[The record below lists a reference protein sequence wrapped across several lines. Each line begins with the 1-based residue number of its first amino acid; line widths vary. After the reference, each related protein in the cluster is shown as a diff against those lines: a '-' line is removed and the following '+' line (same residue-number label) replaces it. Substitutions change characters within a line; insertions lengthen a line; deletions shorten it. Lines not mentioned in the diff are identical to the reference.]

1 MQWNLYLLK
10 IDGEFEIVLA
20 GCDLV
25 PNKAYDKVLPT
36 TEKIARQSDK
46 VYFDGQ
52 KLKVKDGET
61 LLSVEEL
68 DAQKDSPLEADNKEV
83 TQVIFDID

>member
-1 MQWNLYLLK
+1 MQWILFLEK

-36 TEKIARQSDK
+36 TEKIARQADK
-46 VYFDGQ
+46 VYFDGE
-52 KLKVKDGET
+52 KLRVKDNES
-61 LLSVEEL
+61 LSSLEEL
-68 DAQKDSPLEADNKEV
+68 NKVLKEEQAGV
-83 TQVIFDID
+83 ATPESAALFDID

>member
-1 MQWNLYLLK
+1 MHWNLYLLK

-25 PNKAYDKVLPT
+25 PNRAYDKVLPT

-46 VYFDGQ
+46 VYFDGERL
-52 KLKVKDGET
+52 KLKDGEA
-61 LLSVEEL
+61 LLPLEEL
-68 DAQKDSPLEADNKEV
+68 NTQDDNSRELVSQKDEPV
-83 TQVIFDID
+83 VFDID

>member
-1 MQWNLYLLK
+1 MQWNLYLIK

-36 TEKIARQSDK
+36 TERIARQADK
-46 VYFDGQ
+46 VYFDGE
-52 KLKVKDGET
+52 KLKVKDNEV
-61 LLSVEEL
+61 LSSLEEL
-68 DAQKDSPLEADNKEV
+68 NKVFKEEGNDFTTPENATV
-83 TQVIFDID
+83 YDIE

>member
-1 MQWNLYLLK
+1 MEK

-36 TEKIARQSDK
+36 TEKIARQADK
-46 VYFDGQ
+46 VYFDGE
-52 KLKVKDGET
+52 KLRVKDNET
-61 LLSVEEL
+61 LYSLEEL
-68 DAQKDSPLEADNKEV
+68 NKVLKEEGNDFTTPENAAV
-83 TQVIFDID
+83 FDIE

>member
-20 GCDLV
+20 GSDLV

-46 VYFDGQ
+46 VYFDGERL
-52 KLKVKDGET
+52 KLKDGEA
-61 LLSVEEL
+61 LLPLEEL
-68 DAQKDSPLEADNKEV
+68 NTQDENSRELVSHKDEPV
-83 TQVIFDID
+83 VFDID

>member
-1 MQWNLYLLK
+1 MQWNLYLLN
-10 IDGEFEIVLA
+10 IDGEYEIVLA

-46 VYFDGQ
+46 VYFDGERL
-52 KLKVKDGET
+52 KLKDGES
-61 LLSVEEL
+61 LLSLEEL
-68 DAQKDSPLEADNKEV
+68 NAQDENSREKEPRKDEP
-83 TQVIFDID
+83 VIFNIE

>member
-1 MQWNLYLLK
+1 MEK

-36 TEKIARQSDK
+36 TEKIARQADK
-46 VYFDGQ
+46 VYFDGG
-52 KLKVKDGET
+52 KLRVKDNEV
-61 LLSVEEL
+61 LSSIEEL
-68 DAQKDSPLEADNKEV
+68 NKVLKEGDTEV
-83 TQVIFDID
+83 AIPENAAVFDIE

>member
-1 MQWNLYLLK
+1 MQWILFLEK

-46 VYFDGQ
+46 VYFDGE
-52 KLKVKDGET
+52 KLKLKDGET

-68 DAQKDSPLEADNKEV
+68 NKLKESPLEEKTKQ
-83 TQVIFDID
+83 TQPIIFDIE

>member
-1 MQWNLYLLK
+1 MQWNLFLEK

-36 TEKIARQSDK
+36 TERIARQADK
-46 VYFDGQ
+46 VYFDGE
-52 KLKVKDGET
+52 KLRVKDNEV
-61 LLSVEEL
+61 LSSLEEL
-68 DAQKDSPLEADNKEV
+68 DKAFKEGGNEIAQPENSAV
-83 TQVIFDID
+83 FDIE